1 MLKKL
6 SEQDFSVLRGPLE
19 SGRQSPNSLTSVL
32 VLGIFLQALCFY
44 LTYNIA
50 GKYTIYPKYENIKT
64 IHMWFTGIII
74 LLSLLF
80 AIPFVF
86 KKMEKLQYFLSI
98 IMTQNFSVFFF
109 LSPLFLLGEQDGATV
124 ESLLNLTWITLSIA
138 GVLFIATWIRFYLL
152 LKKGHYRA
160 GSRSEEMRGKFET
173 KSYIPIVIIGSTA
186 LVFLIQFVV
195 KFGSSDLY
203 ETITLVFLPFGIFY
217 TLIFVL
223 PEQLVILYC
232 KIRFKSFNFDIN
244 GYLNTESAVKNNR
257 KVKQS

>member
-6 SEQDFSVLRGPLE
+6 SEQDFAVLRGPLE
-19 SGRQSPNSLTSVL
+19 SGRQSPNSLASVL
-32 VLGIFLQALCFY
+32 VLGILLQALFFY

-50 GKYTIYPKYENIKT
+50 GKYTIYPNFESIQT
-64 IHMWFTGIII
+64 VHMWFTGIII

-86 KKMEKLQYFLSI
+86 KKTEKLQYFLSI
-98 IMTQNFSVFFF
+98 IVTQNFSVFLF
-109 LSPLFLLGEQDGATV
+109 LAPLFILGEQEGATV

-138 GVLFIATWIRFYLL
+138 GVLFIATCIRFYVL
-152 LKKGHYRA
+152 LKKGHYRT
-160 GSRSEEMRGKFET
+160 GSKSEEMRGKFET
-173 KSYIPIVIIGSTA
+173 KSYIPIAIIGSTA
-186 LVFLIQFVV
+186 LVFLIQFVM
-195 KFGSSDLY
+195 KTGSSDLF
-203 ETITLVFLPFGIFY
+203 ETIMLVFLPFGIFY

-223 PEQLVILYC
+223 PEQLVILFC

-244 GYLNTESAVKNNR
+244 GYLNTERAVKNNR

>member
-6 SEQDFSVLRGPLE
+6 SEQDFAVLRGPLE
-19 SGRQSPNSLTSVL
+19 SGRQSPNSLASVL
-32 VLGIFLQALCFY
+32 VLGIFLQALFFY

-50 GKYTIYPKYENIKT
+50 GKYTIYPNFESIKT
-64 IHMWFTGIII
+64 IHMWLTGIII

-80 AIPFVF
+80 AIPVVF

-98 IMTQNFSVFFF
+98 IMTQNFSVFLF
-109 LSPLFLLGEQDGATV
+109 LAPLFLLGEQDAATV

-160 GSRSEEMRGKFET
+160 GSRNEEMRGKFET
-173 KSYIPIVIIGSTA
+173 KSYIPIAVIGSTA
-186 LVFLIQFVV
+186 LVFLIQFVM
-195 KFGSSDLY
+195 KTGSSDLF
-203 ETITLVFLPFGIFY
+203 ETIMLVFLPFGIFY

-244 GYLNTESAVKNNR
+244 GYLNTERAAKNTR